1 MSEATPGP
9 AQAGAPD
16 ALAQAIASAMA
27 ADATAPTVNP
37 GTDPE
42 SNALPAHAT
51 STAPAVAIVAATP
64 QTAPI
69 TPSAPTTPSPPRTA
83 TGPWRWVHS
92 SVRGSAH
99 VENGLPCQDASAATA
114 IEHPNGSVL
123 VLVAADGAGSARC
136 AERGSRLVCDEVV
149 AAVTRW
155 LANGGDPA
163 RMDTACPAQWLGE
176 VQAALR
182 AAATAAGDQP
192 RDWAS
197 TLIAAVLF
205 AGRGLFFQIGDG
217 AVVADGVTEA
227 PVTDN
232 PTVAEAA
239 TSTPTTEPLQQSA
252 ADTATA
258 PAAITAPAPAA
269 PAPVPPPA
277 PGPWNPVFWPDSGAY
292 ANCTY
297 FVSDADAT
305 AHLRI
310 AMRTAVTEVALFSDG
325 LHAIALHHA
334 SRSAFAPFFTP
345 LFARLRREAGGPAAI
360 LVPALAEL
368 LDSPGIRKRA
378 DDDRTLVLATR
389 LA

>member
-182 AAATAAGDQP
+182 
-192 RDWAS
+192 
-197 TLIAAVLF
+197 
-205 AGRGLFFQIGDG
+205 GLFFQIGDG

-310 AMRTAVTEVALFSDG
+310 AIRTAVTEVALFSDG

>member
-1 MSEATPGP
+1 M
-9 AQAGAPD
+9 
-16 ALAQAIASAMA
+16 
-27 ADATAPTVNP
+27 PTENP
-37 GTDPE
+37 
-42 SNALPAHAT
+42 
-51 STAPAVAIVAATP
+51 VAAT
-64 QTAPI
+64 A
-69 TPSAPTTPSPPRTA
+69 APTAQSVPALPTPFSVRTA
-83 TGPWRWVHS
+83 TAPWRWVHT

-99 VENGLPCQDASAATA
+99 VENGLPCQDASATA
-114 IEHPNGSVL
+114 IIDHAGGRVL

-149 AAVTRW
+149 AAVMRW
-155 LANGGDPA
+155 LAAGGDPA
-163 RMDTACPAQWLGE
+163 RMDAACAAQWLGD
-176 VQAALR
+176 VQSALR

-197 TLIAAVLF
+197 TLIAAVMVD
-205 AGRGLFFQIGDG
+205 GRGLFFQIGDG
-217 AVVADGVTEA
+217 AVVADGETETLVEDMA
-227 PVTDN
+227 KPPGDSGVPTD
-232 PTVAEAA
+232 PL
-239 TSTPTTEPLQQSA
+239 PTTTA
-252 ADTATA
+252 ADGTSAGAASAPPATA
-258 PAAITAPAPAA
+258 PVPVPVATVPAPG
-269 PAPVPPPA
+269 

-297 FVSDADAT
+297 FVSDSDAT
-305 AHLRI
+305 AHLRVAI
-310 AMRTAVTEVALFSDG
+310 RANVTEVALFSDG

-368 LDSPGIRKRA
+368 LDSPGVRKRA